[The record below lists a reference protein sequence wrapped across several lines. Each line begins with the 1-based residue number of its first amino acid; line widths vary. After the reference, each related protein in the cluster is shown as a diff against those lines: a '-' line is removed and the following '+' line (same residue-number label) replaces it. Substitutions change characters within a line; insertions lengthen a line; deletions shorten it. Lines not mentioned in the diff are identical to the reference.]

1 MIENRPKPFEMRS
14 LTVVAQDP
22 SIKRG
27 SKILTTTLSI
37 PAESLEP
44 GPRGAR
50 MQVIDYDSHTG
61 KLYRP
66 RRRDIGGDVLKK
78 GWNNSDITDNPE
90 FHAQN
95 VYAIAMAALF
105 KFESSLGRHISW
117 EFNQS
122 AHQLKIAPHAFM
134 DGNAFYSRADQCLA
148 FGYFKGQ
155 RNRWV
160 HTCLSHDIVA
170 HETTHAL
177 LDGIR
182 PFFDRPSSPDQAA
195 FHEGFS
201 DIIAILSVLQSPEVV
216 SFALGPDADDYKGL
230 IESRR
235 FTFEA
240 LRKNAL
246 LKLAKQVGSELSGV
260 RQSSLRASLDLKP
273 GNYLD
278 DDDRQDPHSRG
289 EIIVAAVLR
298 AYLKVWVRRLD
309 PIIGV
314 KSRLASRDRVVEEG
328 TKAASHLLN
337 MTIRALDYLPPTDL
351 TFSDYL
357 SALVTSDIETY
368 VSDEPYKYRQT
379 LIDCFSDYGIQ
390 PSSQFGEQPGQWA
403 PPPGRPQHGYSHA
416 EPMGS
421 DPEAVFRFIW
431 ENRQFF
437 SVHPEAFTRVLS
449 VRPVTRTGHDGFVV
463 RETVAECLQTLE
475 IRADELSR
483 LKIEKPTEMPD
494 DTILRLYGSNALV
507 FDEFGQLKYD
517 IGTSI
522 GSTWQSQRVQ
532 SLWDRGHYVASGREA
547 GSFAELHRAAMTQR
561 VPARELW

>member
-1 MIENRPKPFEMRS
+1 MKRPKPFEMRS

-27 SKILTTTLSI
+27 SKILTTKLSI
-37 PAESLEP
+37 PAESLDP

-50 MQVIDYDSHTG
+50 IQVIDYDSHSG

-66 RRRDIGGDVLKK
+66 RKKELGSDVLKDA
-78 GWNNSDITDNPE
+78 WTNSDITENPE

-95 VYAIAMAALF
+95 TYAISMATLF
-105 KFESSLGRHISW
+105 KFESSLGRHIPWFFSQ
-117 EFNQS
+117 N

-148 FGYFKGQ
+148 FGYFKGK
-155 RNRWV
+155 RSKWV

-201 DIIAILSVLQSPEVV
+201 DIIAILSVLQSTEVV
-216 SFALGPDADDYKGL
+216 SFALGPDADGYRGL
-230 IESRR
+230 IESHR
-235 FTFEA
+235 FTFEE
-240 LRKNAL
+240 LRKNTL
-246 LKLAKQVGSELSGV
+246 LKLAEEVGAELSGV
-260 RQSSLRASLDLKP
+260 RQTSLRASLDLKP

-278 DDDRQDPHSRG
+278 DEDRQYPHARG

-298 AYLKVWVRRLD
+298 AFLKVWVRRLD

-328 TKAASHLLN
+328 AKAATHLLN

-351 TFSDYL
+351 TFKDYL

-368 VSDEPYKYRQT
+368 ISDEPYKYRQT
-379 LIDCFSDYGIQ
+379 LIDCFAEFGIT
-390 PSSQFGEQPGQWA
+390 PTSMKGEHAGQWG
-403 PPPGRPQHGYSHA
+403 PPPAQPINGFSHA
-416 EPMGS
+416 EPMRS
-421 DPEAVFRFIW
+421 NAEAVFRYVW
-431 ENRQFF
+431 ENRQLFHI
-437 SVHPEAFTRVLS
+437 HPDAFTRVLS

-483 LKIEKPTEMPD
+483 LNIDKPDDMPD
-494 DTILRLYGSNALV
+494 ETTLRLYGSNALV

-522 GSTWQSQRVQ
+522 RSSRQSNRLQT
-532 SLWDRGHYVASGREA
+532 LWDRGHYVADGRDA
-547 GSFAELHRAAMTQR
+547 GSFAELHRAAMNQR
-561 VPARELW
+561 IPSRELW